1 MMCYA
6 DKTFCT
12 YNIICKNSNTCNRI
26 LTEEIKQSAKKA
38 NLLISVFADFPEC
51 YTPWFIK

>member
-26 LTEEIKQSAKKA
+26 LTEEIKQAAKKA

-51 YTPWFIK
+51 YTPWF